1 MDVIDTFLATFIAYI
16 DSGFGLLAGDVAYL
30 STTLIAIDITLAGLF
45 WALSQNTDVIAGLLK
60 KVLYV
65 GFFAFIIGNFS
76 LLAGIVFDSF
86 AELGVTAGGGTMTAD
101 DLLRPGFIAS
111 VGLDAG
117 QPLLEEISDMLG
129 PISFFHNFIMIAVM
143 FIAWAI
149 IMVAFFVLAVQL
161 FITILEFKLTTL
173 AGFVLVPF
181 ALWNKTTFLAERVLG
196 NVITSGIKLMVLAIV
211 IGIVLALVLRPGAGI
226 DLSGAEATT
235 LDSAGSLTDRLM
247 GIVPENPFAAFAEG
261 NVLAVIFFA
270 VLVGA
275 GLILSAERGKPLV
288 AVFDAGSET
297 MLKVTAIVMEF
308 APFGVFALVAWV
320 MGTVGPATFINVFLL
335 AVAVYLGCFLHMLIV
350 HGGIVK
356 LFARLPVL
364 PFFRGVREPQLVA
377 YSTSSSSATLP
388 ASLSAAEH
396 NLGISAPVASS
407 VLPLG
412 ATINMDGTALYVALI
427 SIFAAQAFGLPLDF
441 FDYVLIGFT
450 TTLVSIGTASV
461 PSASLFLMAAVL
473 DVIGMSSA
481 QTAIVVGFILP
492 FDRILDMM
500 RTVANVT
507 GDLAVATVVSVW
519 EKDLDPEIYRALPTE

>member
-65 GFFAFIIGNFS
+65 GFFAFVIGNFS

-117 QPLLEEISDMLG
+117 QPLLEEIGDMLG

-196 NVITSGIKLMVLAIV
+196 NVITSGIKLMVLAVI
-211 IGIVLALVLRPGAGI
+211 IGIGSTLFSSVTDAFRTGDDVTLAQ
-226 DLSGAEATT
+226 
-235 LDSAGSLTDRLM
+235 
-247 GIVPENPFAAFAEG
+247 
-261 NVLAVIFFA
+261 
-270 VLVGA
+270 
-275 GLILSAERGKPLV
+275 
-288 AVFDAGSET
+288 
-297 MLKVTAIVMEF
+297 
-308 APFGVFALVAWV
+308 V
-320 MGTVGPATFINVFLL
+320 MGTVLAATVFLWMG
-335 AVAVYLGCFLHMLIV
+335 VFGP
-350 HGGIVK
+350 GIASGLVTG
-356 LFARLPVL
+356 A
-364 PFFRGVREPQLVA
+364 PQLGAGSAAGTVMGVA
-377 YSTSSSSATLP
+377 AGTYAEGMGARAAAGGALTAVKAGASVAGAAQTSYTMGRMASGASGAAGIAAGLAGVARAGGDAVRRTALRPANAFRDAYRRGSESAWRETGGTTTGSDSSADAPTSDRPSWARRMERGQRMSHAGQMAVHTLRDGDRGSGGASP
-388 ASLSAAEH
+388 SLS
-396 NLGISAPVASS
+396 
-407 VLPLG
+407 
-412 ATINMDGTALYVALI
+412 D
-427 SIFAAQAFGLPLDF
+427 
-441 FDYVLIGFT
+441 
-450 TTLVSIGTASV
+450 
-461 PSASLFLMAAVL
+461 
-473 DVIGMSSA
+473 
-481 QTAIVVGFILP
+481 
-492 FDRILDMM
+492 
-500 RTVANVT
+500 
-507 GDLAVATVVSVW
+507 
-519 EKDLDPEIYRALPTE
+519 KDD